1 MTTALQQ
8 QLAAIAAS
16 STHQLD
22 LKAQKTAH
30 GKSLLFEPKVAAN
43 QSFDSIFQICQE
55 GYQELCMLDPRFTP
69 FAKSLFSEQSKG
81 EERTQMTAKEN
92 EELDKV
98 VESFLGLVGARLLLR
113 PAVKALEWLVRR
125 FRVHEYNTEF
135 LILTFLPYH
144 AAQIFSTLL
153 SILPKKLSPAF
164 KFLFPYI
171 NALQNPPRRT
181 IVYTAAHTPTFFS
194 AFNQYILKISSSR
207 HHSAN
212 ILAFWASI
220 SIQAID
226 SMLDSARSGRASIQ
240 TRREEDVFL
249 VVLPLLNDALA
260 IRKIPE
266 LSIACY
272 MVMTLL
278 ATKTDMED
286 KVIDTLMVA
295 VVNSWSEDTLYHG
308 LICLAVMAQ
317 EKQAAT
323 LPRAATKAMLKL
335 EGLVD
340 RLLLLAKQHDAEKLV
355 FGVALGALE
364 TSRESQARIA
374 LDVVEQILEARILE
388 EQQTLIVIESM
399 LLKAESYGHE
409 PQDQL
414 ETPSKLGDVI
424 VRMFESPRIANLTRK
439 VVKER
444 NLNVEELEMKLKT
457 VVRLVQE
464 PVADTDGDVD
474 MLESPQPTG
483 ESSFENVLSAIPT
496 RMADETSFL
505 GSVRLE
511 LVEDLARAFLTALPK
526 EEYLERYTALPLL
539 AKDQA
544 YLQPTFFSFFIRIW
558 CGDYP
563 TLARIAALKVV
574 VRALSGL
581 NKDPLDP
588 QALIPYIVAA
598 LGDEAI
604 SVRHAA
610 AELAV
615 VVHGC
620 YRADAKDNKVAKDT
634 KIWAYRDL
642 YGQSTKD
649 MSWLSGIEAYK
660 LCALLIPSLEECVLD
675 ANQIGRL
682 IELAL
687 NGSSQAQNRGQHSG
701 AMDIKTSI
709 RTSIFTFLSSHV
721 AHTPLLTV
729 RYRLLSMLNEIGKV
743 GTTARHTILLPAIQ
757 QWMSLPANEV
767 ARVCAT
773 EKVEVVKLDQA
784 YLRAIT
790 ARDQPGLVY
799 LVSVASGETGV
810 RPSLLGTV
818 FERLRELWPALK
830 SNEQQPLAKH
840 LLGLSL
846 STSSEAGSQSRAS
859 EAIGT
864 LRELQ
869 LSTEVLISIIDS
881 LPDALTTQ
889 EQPPAAKRRR
899 TSKAEMVKF
908 NTKDTEELSLSIRK
922 FTIALELVEASKPE
936 KHPELLG
943 ALFHL
948 LGELQQYRLQ
958 TKSSL
963 VYLQGLVLGGL
974 SSIVNGL
981 KDAGAHKIDR
991 SVIRAD
997 LIVDCVR
1004 STPNPQIHNSALL
1017 LISGLASYAPDLV
1030 LHSVMPIFTFMGNT
1044 LLRQSDEYSAHVI
1057 DQTITRVIPP
1067 LVESLRRKN
1076 QDVVAGAA
1084 ELLLSFT
1091 TSFEHIPPHRR
1102 LRLFSHLVTTLG
1114 PEESLFAV
1122 MAMLVERYHSTE
1134 KLVGSPV
1141 GYFIADLMALF
1152 EPHTNLTAASKF
1164 VDVIIDSLQPKRAL
1178 SEKILSVNESSPSRI
1193 ETTAV
1198 NLLETL
1204 SELLKNPQFS
1214 RKLATALQQDEAT
1227 ATSLRETFCDLW
1239 GKIIRLSHD
1248 TVGHDQL
1255 QFVSANA
1262 TSVLLELLP
1271 TADFVECAVIL
1282 LKNRDDKLRRDILKS
1297 IEIRVSLEK
1306 HGDARS
1312 RRVLLDFLP
1321 RITDIIQSTSDVPL
1335 KYTAL
1340 ACIDQISDKY
1350 GKKDSDAIAS
1360 AARVVADVQAL
1371 GSDNDPIRVMSL
1383 LCLISAVEVLRDEF
1397 IPLLP
1402 QVLTTALHYIDLS
1415 TRKDSSNEKL
1425 HNAAFALVGSVLEH
1439 IPYMFSGKY
1448 LDTIL
1453 RLSHK
1458 SANAGLSEEAN
1469 DNRAHVYQ
1477 LAAKQLDAKECFAAI
1492 ERNWDGAT
1500 KQGYAALRE
1509 HLDMLNTAL
1518 TRHPKSV
1525 VIRNSQTLFSLFIK
1539 AFDLR
1544 HACAVDSLSNV
1555 YDDEQMEN
1563 LEALINEIAISM
1575 TLKLNDTAFRPF
1587 FVRLVEWASEGLPKK
1602 DKRGRVLRSTSLF
1615 VFLEAFFD
1623 RLKSIV
1629 TSYSSYMLAHAV
1641 HILQNTSFDVA
1652 EGQTLLRAVLGAL
1665 ARSLQYDEDDFWQSP
1680 THFSPVSTP
1689 LLELLTHT
1697 PALPNPFITTH
1708 VVPTIVALATAGGS
1722 AHHKSLNTILL
1733 SYMRS
1738 ASPATRLAAVKTE
1751 IALTETLGEEWL
1763 VLLPEMLPIISEGRE
1778 DGDEDVE
1785 RAVDIWVKGM
1795 EAILGEDL
1803 EDMLL

>member
-69 FAKSLFSEQSKG
+69 FARSLFSEQSKG
-81 EERTQMTAKEN
+81 EDRTQMTAKEN
-92 EELDKV
+92 EALDKV

-113 PAVKALEWLVRR
+113 PAAKALEWLVRR

-181 IVYTAAHTPTFFS
+181 IVYTATHTPTFFS
-194 AFNQYILKISSSR
+194 AFNQYILKISSAR

-212 ILAFWASI
+212 ILAFWASV
-220 SIQAID
+220 SVQAID
-226 SMLDSARSGRASIQ
+226 GMLDSARSGRASIQ

-249 VVLPLLNDALA
+249 AVLPLLNDALA

-266 LSIACY
+266 LHIACY
-272 MVMTLL
+272 MILTLL
-278 ATKTDMED
+278 ATKADMED
-286 KVIDTLMVA
+286 KILDTLMEA

-308 LICLAVMAQ
+308 LVCLAVVAQ
-317 EKQAAT
+317 EKQVAT
-323 LPRAATKAMLKL
+323 LPRAAIKAMLKL

-340 RLLLLAKQHDAEKLV
+340 RLLLLAEQHDVERLV

-364 TSRESQARIA
+364 TSGATQARIA
-374 LDVVEQILEARILE
+374 LDVIEQILEAQILD
-388 EQQTLIVIESM
+388 EQQMLIVIESM
-399 LLKAESYGHE
+399 LLEAERYCHE
-409 PQDQL
+409 THDQL

-424 VRMFESPRIANLTRK
+424 VRMFESPRIGNLTRE
-439 VVKER
+439 VVKKR

-457 VVRLVQE
+457 VVRSVQE
-464 PVADTDGDVD
+464 PVADTDGDVE
-474 MLESPQPTG
+474 MLESPQPT
-483 ESSFENVLSAIPT
+483 EEPSFENVLSAIPT

-526 EEYLERYTALPLL
+526 KEYLERYTALPIL
-539 AKDQA
+539 AKDQT
-544 YLQPTFFSFFIRIW
+544 YSQPTFFSFFSRIW

-563 TLARIAALKVV
+563 TLARITALNVV
-574 VRALSGL
+574 AKALSGL
-581 NKDPLDP
+581 NKDPLDL
-588 QALIPYIVAA
+588 QALVPYIVAA

-604 SVRHAA
+604 SVRRAA

-620 YRADAKDNKVAKDT
+620 YRADAKDSKVAKDT
-634 KIWAYRDL
+634 KTWAHSDL

-649 MSWLSGIEAYK
+649 LSWLSGTEAYK
-660 LCALLIPSLEECVLD
+660 LCALLTPSLEECVLD
-675 ANQIGRL
+675 ANQIGRF

-687 NGSSQAQNRGQHSG
+687 NGSSQAQNRGQHSS

-709 RTSIFTFLSSHV
+709 RTSIFTFLSSHI

-729 RYRLLSMLNEIGKV
+729 RYRLLSMLNQNGKV
-743 GTTARHTILLPAIQ
+743 GTAARHTVLLPAIQ
-757 QWMSLPANEV
+757 QWASLPANEV

-773 EKVEVVKLDQA
+773 EKIEVFKLDQA
-784 YLRAIT
+784 YLGAIT

-799 LVSVASGETGV
+799 LV
-810 RPSLLGTV
+810 
-818 FERLRELWPALK
+818 
-830 SNEQQPLAKH
+830 
-840 LLGLSL
+840 
-846 STSSEAGSQSRAS
+846 
-859 EAIGT
+859 
-864 LRELQ
+864 
-869 LSTEVLISIIDS
+869 

-889 EQPPAAKRRR
+889 EQPSAAKRRR

-908 NTKDTEELSLSIRK
+908 NTKNTEELSSSIRK
-922 FTIALELVEASKPE
+922 ITIALELVEASKPE

-963 VYLQGLVLGGL
+963 VYLQGLVLGSL
-974 SSIVNGL
+974 SSIVNEL
-981 KDAGAHKIDR
+981 KHAGAHKIDR

-1017 LISGLASYAPDLV
+1017 LISGLASYAPDFV
-1030 LHSVMPIFTFMGNT
+1030 LHSVMPIFTFTGNT

-1057 DQTITRVIPP
+1057 DQTITRVVPP

-1122 MAMLVERYHSTE
+1122 MAMLVERYYSTE
-1134 KLVGSPV
+1134 IPVGSPV
-1141 GYFIADLMALF
+1141 GHFIADLMALF

-1164 VDVIIDSLQPKRAL
+1164 VDVITDSLQPKRSL
-1178 SEKILSVNESSPSRI
+1178 SEKILSLNESSPTHI

-1227 ATSLRETFCDLW
+1227 ATSLRATFCDLW

-1248 TVGHDQL
+1248 TVGRDQL
-1255 QFVSANA
+1255 HFVSENA
-1262 TSVLLELLP
+1262 ISVLLELLP

-1282 LKNRDDKLRRDILKS
+1282 LENRDDKLRRDILKS
-1297 IEIRVSLEK
+1297 IETRVSLEK

-1321 RITDIIQSTSDVPL
+1321 RITNIIQTTSDVPL

-1371 GSDNDPIRVMSL
+1371 GSDDDPIRVMSL
-1383 LCLISAVEVLRDEF
+1383 LCLVSAVEVLRDEF

-1425 HNAAFALVGSVLEH
+1425 HNAAYALVGSVLEH

-1469 DNRAHVYQ
+1469 DNRAHFYQ
-1477 LAAKQLDAKECFAAI
+1477 FAAKQLDAKECFAAL

-1500 KQGYAALRE
+1500 KQGHSGLRE

-1525 VIRNSQTLFSLFIK
+1525 VIRNSQTLFRLFIR

-1544 HACAVDSLSNV
+1544 HACAVDSLSDV

-1587 FVRLVEWASEGLPKK
+1587 F
-1602 DKRGRVLRSTSLF
+1602 
-1615 VFLEAFFD
+1615 
-1623 RLKSIV
+1623 SIV

-1641 HILQNTSFDVA
+1641 HILQNTSFDVT

-1665 ARSLQYDEDDFWQSP
+1665 ARSFQYDEDDFWQSP
-1680 THFSPVSTP
+1680 AHFSPVSAP

-1697 PALPNPFITTH
+1697 PTLPAPFITTH

-1722 AHHKSLNTILL
+1722 AHHKSLNTTLL

-1751 IALTETLGEEWL
+1751 IALTENLGEEWL

-1785 RAVDIWVKGM
+1785 RAVDVWVKGM
-1795 EAILGEDL
+1795 ETILGEDL

>member
-1 MTTALQQ
+1 
-8 QLAAIAAS
+8 
-16 STHQLD
+16 
-22 LKAQKTAH
+22 
-30 GKSLLFEPKVAAN
+30 
-43 QSFDSIFQICQE
+43 
-55 GYQELCMLDPRFTP
+55 
-69 FAKSLFSEQSKG
+69 
-81 EERTQMTAKEN
+81 
-92 EELDKV
+92 
-98 VESFLGLVGARLLLR
+98 
-113 PAVKALEWLVRR
+113 
-125 FRVHEYNTEF
+125 
-135 LILTFLPYH
+135 
-144 AAQIFSTLL
+144 
-153 SILPKKLSPAF
+153 
-164 KFLFPYI
+164 
-171 NALQNPPRRT
+171 
-181 IVYTAAHTPTFFS
+181 
-194 AFNQYILKISSSR
+194 
-207 HHSAN
+207 
-212 ILAFWASI
+212 
-220 SIQAID
+220 
-226 SMLDSARSGRASIQ
+226 
-240 TRREEDVFL
+240 
-249 VVLPLLNDALA
+249 
-260 IRKIPE
+260 
-266 LSIACY
+266 
-272 MVMTLL
+272 
-278 ATKTDMED
+278 
-286 KVIDTLMVA
+286 
-295 VVNSWSEDTLYHG
+295 
-308 LICLAVMAQ
+308 
-317 EKQAAT
+317 
-323 LPRAATKAMLKL
+323 
-335 EGLVD
+335 
-340 RLLLLAKQHDAEKLV
+340 
-355 FGVALGALE
+355 
-364 TSRESQARIA
+364 
-374 LDVVEQILEARILE
+374 
-388 EQQTLIVIESM
+388 
-399 LLKAESYGHE
+399 
-409 PQDQL
+409 
-414 ETPSKLGDVI
+414 
-424 VRMFESPRIANLTRK
+424 
-439 VVKER
+439 
-444 NLNVEELEMKLKT
+444 
-457 VVRLVQE
+457 
-464 PVADTDGDVD
+464 
-474 MLESPQPTG
+474 
-483 ESSFENVLSAIPT
+483 
-496 RMADETSFL
+496 
-505 GSVRLE
+505 
-511 LVEDLARAFLTALPK
+511 
-526 EEYLERYTALPLL
+526 
-539 AKDQA
+539 
-544 YLQPTFFSFFIRIW
+544 
-558 CGDYP
+558 
-563 TLARIAALKVV
+563 
-574 VRALSGL
+574 
-581 NKDPLDP
+581 
-588 QALIPYIVAA
+588 
-598 LGDEAI
+598 
-604 SVRHAA
+604 
-610 AELAV
+610 
-615 VVHGC
+615 
-620 YRADAKDNKVAKDT
+620 
-634 KIWAYRDL
+634 
-642 YGQSTKD
+642 
-649 MSWLSGIEAYK
+649 
-660 LCALLIPSLEECVLD
+660 
-675 ANQIGRL
+675 
-682 IELAL
+682 
-687 NGSSQAQNRGQHSG
+687 
-701 AMDIKTSI
+701 MDIKTSI

-757 QWMSLPANEV
+757 QWTSLPANEV

-908 NTKDTEELSLSIRK
+908 NTKDTEELM
-922 FTIALELVEASKPE
+922 
-936 KHPELLG
+936 
-943 ALFHL
+943 
-948 LGELQQYRLQ
+948 
-958 TKSSL
+958 
-963 VYLQGLVLGGL
+963 YLQGLVLGGL

-1178 SEKILSVNESSPSRI
+1178 SEKILSVNESSPSHI

-1282 LKNRDDKLRRDILKS
+1282 LENRDDKLRRDILKS

-1360 AARVVADVQAL
+1360 AARVVADLQAL

-1492 ERNWDGAT
+1492 KRNWDGAT

-1629 TSYSSYMLAHAV
+1629 TSYSSYMLVHAV

-1665 ARSLQYDEDDFWQSP
+1665 ARSLQYDEDGIF
-1680 THFSPVSTP
+1680 
-1689 LLELLTHT
+1689 LTH
-1697 PALPNPFITTH
+1697 N
-1708 VVPTIVALATAGGS
+1708 
-1722 AHHKSLNTILL
+1722 NTYV
-1733 SYMRS
+1733 SFR
-1738 ASPATRLAAVKTE
+1738 K
-1751 IALTETLGEEWL
+1751 ALTHSQTSGKAPPTS
-1763 VLLPEMLPIISEGRE
+1763 LPSPHLSSSS
-1778 DGDEDVE
+1778 
-1785 RAVDIWVKGM
+1785 
-1795 EAILGEDL
+1795 
-1803 EDMLL
+1803 